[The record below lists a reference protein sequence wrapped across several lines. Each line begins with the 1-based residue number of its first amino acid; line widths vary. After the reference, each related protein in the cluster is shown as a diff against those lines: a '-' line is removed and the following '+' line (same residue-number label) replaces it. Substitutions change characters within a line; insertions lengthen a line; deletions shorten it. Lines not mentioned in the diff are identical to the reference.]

1 TLDKHCLKRE
11 NGGLTK
17 NVYSTARVDADY
29 QDAALACLM
38 WHCFGRSS
46 DLGYVQK
53 QHVSVSAD
61 GAFYLR
67 LLRVKTTEEQG
78 LTLVPDKD
86 DFLSC
91 PLFTLSVAL
100 ATQEAPC
107 ASLLGHLPALKP
119 QAATPLDAGV
129 PLHDLLAAEPVSLQV
144 AVVTTP
150 VPTATVR
157 ATRSS
162 TPASTCTT
170 VSSSPSQKK
179 PSGGNAKRGEDS
191 MQGHVNR
198 MLKRV
203 AEPAGVAAD
212 LTSHS
217 FRRGGAQHANGDDHL
232 AAQWIFDRGAW
243 DMTKP
248 NKAFAYIANTARE
261 DRKVARVLSGW
272 DADASP
278 KVIDIAA
285 QDHTTRE
292 RLRCLQE
299 LLFSTCTGLKEK
311 RLNVSTNA
319 LSVLTAYLVRYFPQL
334 KALAPEA
341 PIVARVEECL
351 EAAQICTADLLAWSM
366 ALNEEAAV
374 CAQEQEKTE
383 EKTHTCQ
390 DHGPLLAVIEE
401 LIASNRLMAAR
412 LAIVEAVQ
420 LKGKRK
426 HVTTE
431 QEQVPISSDQEPK
444 PKRRKKQATNHAKG
458 AESVLRAL
466 PPPHKSGALDERIYA
481 YKRLFAIGR
490 IEDPA
495 PVDTQDI
502 LTIVG
507 HV

>member
-1 TLDKHCLKRE
+1 
-11 NGGLTK
+11 
-17 NVYSTARVDADY
+17 
-29 QDAALACLM
+29 M

-86 DFLSC
+86 DILSC
-91 PLFTLSVAL
+91 PLLTLSVAL

-107 ASLLGHLPALKP
+107 TSLLGHLPALKP

-129 PLHDLLAAEPVSLQV
+129 SLHDLLAAEPVSIQV
-144 AVVTTP
+144 AVVTTS
-150 VPTATVR
+150 VPAATVS

-170 VSSSPSQKK
+170 VSSSPPQKK
-179 PSGGNAKRGEDS
+179 PTGGNVKRGER
-191 MQGHVNR
+191 HVNR

-232 AAQWIFDRGAW
+232 VAQWIFDRGAW
-243 DMTKP
+243 DMIKT
-248 NKAFAYIANTARE
+248 NKAFAYITNTARE

-278 KVIDIAA
+278 KVIDIAP

-292 RLRCLQE
+292 RHRCLQE
-299 LLFSTCTGLKEK
+299 LLFRTCTGLKEK
-311 RLNVSTNA
+311 RLNVSTKA

-374 CAQEQEKTE
+374 CAQEHEKTE
-383 EKTHTCQ
+383 EKTHTCRE
-390 DHGPLLAVIEE
+390 HGHLLAVIEE

-412 LAIVEAVQ
+412 LAIVEAAQ
-420 LKGKRK
+420 LEGKRA
-426 HVTTE
+426 HITTE
-431 QEQVPISSDQEPK
+431 QEQVPISSDQNPK
-444 PKRRKKQATNHAKG
+444 PKRRKKQATNLSAAWYEWYTKVPRVWDSSDRQKKSEFRHVVAFMK
-458 AESVLRAL
+458 LFL
-466 PPPHKSGALDERIYA
+466 PQGFALDVNA
-481 YKRLFAIGR
+481 
-490 IEDPA
+490 EDYRDQVLDA
-495 PVDTQDI
+495 GEGCRKCLARTATTAQ
-502 LTIVG
+502 VG
-507 HV
+507 SLG